1 MKRTDRDLIEE
12 TLDGK
17 LQSFDELMQRYER
30 LVYRVALLYGRSREN
45 ALDIC
50 QNAFLKAY
58 RHLDT
63 FRTES
68 SFKTWLLRITYN
80 QGMDWVRS
88 QNRRRETGPLES
100 DEVGPAE
107 EAAQESGVLSQEK
120 RWLLVQKMNDLNP
133 RYRLAVTL
141 RYFRQMPLREIAA
154 VLECSEGHVKSMLFR
169 SVRKLRE
176 SLAGSGIEGYR

>member
-1 MKRTDRDLIEE
+1 MKRTDRDLITE
-12 TLDGK
+12 TLGGR

-30 LVYRVALLYGRSREN
+30 LVYRVALLYGHSREN

-58 RHLDT
+58 RHLST
-63 FRTES
+63 FRTEA

-80 QGMDWVRS
+80 EGMDWVRG
-88 QNRRRETGPLES
+88 QRRRRETGPLES
-100 DEVGPAE
+100 E
-107 EAAQESGVLSQEK
+107 ETGQVEKAGQEARVLSREK
-120 RWLLVQKMNDLNP
+120 RWLLIQRLNDLNP
-133 RYRLAVTL
+133 RYRLAVNL
-141 RYFRQMPLREIAA
+141 RYFKQMPLREIAA

-176 SLAGSGIEGYR
+176 SLAGSGIEEYL